1 MANQTQTQRDEHNK
15 QTKKKM
21 QRNKQHELFQFTHQ
35 EYRKNK
41 TKKNTREL
49 QNRGQNIEAKEQMEI
64 IKKLH
69 YIWEKNLELFFY
81 NLKFYKETLYQND

>member
-21 QRNKQHELFQFTHQ
+21 QINKQHELFQFTHQ

-64 IKKLH
+64 IKKLL

-81 NLKFYKETLYQND
+81 NLKFYRETLYQND